1 MILEIAGLAL
11 LLLVA
16 VALIAPMLRTSR
28 RQAAQKQWP
37 RVQAEVLAR
46 RVRMQGDTGFPEYL
60 VRYEIDGRAYE
71 EYAGSTGSVG
81 HTHYL
86 NSRVRLAVDAK
97 MARTPVGSHIQ
108 VMVNPSDH
116 RQVYLVERELPAHA
130 LAYAAAAIFLL
141 FFLLFAAL
149 AFDFI

>member
-1 MILEIAGLAL
+1 MILEIAGLVL

-16 VALIAPMLRTSR
+16 VALIAPMLRTST

-37 RVQAEVLAR
+37 RVQAEVLER
-46 RVRMQGDTGFPEYL
+46 RVRMQGDTGFPEYS
-60 VRYEIDGRAYE
+60 VRYEIDGRVYE
-71 EYAGSTGSVG
+71 EFAGSAGSLG

-86 NSRVRLAVDAK
+86 NPKVKQAVDAK
-97 MARTPVGSHIQ
+97 MARTPIGSHIE
-108 VMVNPSDH
+108 VKVNPSDH
-116 RQVYLVERELPAHA
+116 RQVYLIERELPARA

-149 AFDFI
+149 AFDFF